1 MFAAKHAP
9 IHRGSVFE
17 RVCVKC
23 EKCQSP
29 IVVNRPDQVSVEFSV
44 PCKRCGHRGIYFK
57 RMLTTENVVERRKFQ
72 RD

>member
-1 MFAAKHAP
+1 MFAARQVP
-9 IHRGSVFE
+9 LHRGAVFE
-17 RVCVKC
+17 RAFVIC

-29 IVVNRPDQVSVEFSV
+29 IVVNRPDRVSVEFSV

-57 RMLTTENVVERRKFQ
+57 RMLVTEDVAERRKFA